1 MSSWTFTKPVLKWLR
16 KQLTGTAGKDAL
28 YAATKC
34 FKADTALRAPTS
46 GRSPHP
52 RPFLL
57 LLLSLLALYL
67 MTYTFF
73 CTSVQFLLN
82 RNQNGNWNEEKQK
95 DFSISLVSP
104 LETPSNSE
112 HCYQETRQEF
122 LFAQPSIKGCF
133 DFFSFYKKSKDKFI

>member
-1 MSSWTFTKPVLKWLR
+1 MSSWTFAKPVLKWLQ
-16 KQLTGTAGKDAL
+16 KQSTGTAGKDAL
-28 YAATKC
+28 YASTKC
-34 FKADTALRAPTS
+34 FKADTALSAPTS
-46 GRSPHP
+46 GHSPHP
-52 RPFLL
+52 GPLLL

-82 RNQNGNWNEEKQK
+82 RNQNGNWNDEKQ
-95 DFSISLVSP
+95 DFSISPVSP
-104 LETPSNSE
+104 SETPSNSE

-133 DFFSFYKKSKDKFI
+133 DFFSFNIKSKDKFT